1 MRMSHVSY
9 FRKKLRAVAKCWLEA
24 GADIITTAT
33 YQATLEELQSEFEL
47 SHQQANASLQS
58 SVTILDQVR
67 SDFWAT
73 LSDGMRKQKRFPII
87 AISFGP
93 LAATINGIDEF
104 SDACNT
110 LSYERFLKFHRHRAT
125 VFANIRMNV
134 KVEQSIFC
142 YETIGCTS
150 EAIAITKTMSG
161 EELNNIPYWISF
173 QCRNSKQ
180 MAGGESVYEGV
191 LKVLSTASNSSLV
204 GIGVNCVLVSHIVE
218 LVRLLQQAIEE
229 YEKQSK
235 PQFRM
240 RILAY
245 PNSGEVWRD
254 GEWTAVESR
263 DAATPSL
270 WADTVQKSGAFIL
283 GGCCRTGPQHIH
295 ALKEITG
302 K

>member
-1 MRMSHVSY
+1 M
-9 FRKKLRAVAKCWLEA
+9 RAVAKCWLEA

-33 YQATLEELQSEFEL
+33 YQATLQQLQSEFEL

-58 SVTILDQVR
+58 SITILDEVR
-67 SDFWAT
+67 NEFWVA
-73 LSDGMRKQKRFPII
+73 LSDEMRRQKRFPMI

-110 LSYERFLKFHRHRAT
+110 LSYERFLEFHRHRAT
-125 VFANIRMNV
+125 MFAKIKMNV
-134 KVEQSIFC
+134 KVERSIFC

-161 EELNNIPYWISF
+161 DELKNSPYWISF
-173 QCRNSKQ
+173 QCRDSKR
-180 MAGGESVYEGV
+180 MAGGESIYEGV
-191 LKVLSTASNSSLV
+191 VKVLSTASNSTLV
-204 GIGVNCVLVSHIVE
+204 AIGVNCVSVSNIVE
-218 LVRLLQQAIEE
+218 LVSRLQQAIEE

-235 PQFRM
+235 SQFRI
-240 RILAY
+240 RIIAY

-254 GEWTAVESR
+254 GQWTTVENC
-263 DAATPSL
+263 DASTPTL
-270 WADTVQKSGAFIL
+270 WAATVQKSDAFIL
-283 GGCCRTGPQHIH
+283 GGCCRTGPQHIR
-295 ALKEITG
+295 ALKDITG